1 VLAYVSRRFLYA
13 IITLLLVSVTVY
25 LIFAFLPFDPAALT
39 CGQHCTK
46 LVVAA
51 NRHRLGYDQPIY
63 MQYLHFL
70 QGIFVGRDYGTG
82 GAAFHCPAPAF
93 GYSFNENRCV
103 TEMLG
108 QALPITLSLAIGA
121 LILWLIV
128 GVGLGVIAARFRNR
142 WPDTLSSIFVLFGIS
157 LPVFVSGLF
166 LLIWMTI
173 KWHIIPLNLNGY
185 VSIFSDPYGFFL
197 YFILPWITLAFNFAA
212 VYTRYTRSTILE
224 TQNEDYIRT
233 AKAKGI
239 TDRKILIKH
248 TLRALI
254 APIATMASL
263 DFASLIGGAILTESI
278 YNLPGLG
285 RLSISSVFEFDL
297 PVLVATTLVSAAVV
311 IFMNLIVDLLYAV
324 LDPRVRI

>member
-1 VLAYVSRRFLYA
+1 
-13 IITLLLVSVTVY
+13 
-25 LIFAFLPFDPAALT
+25 
-39 CGQHCTK
+39 
-46 LVVAA
+46 
-51 NRHRLGYDQPIY
+51 
-63 MQYLHFL
+63 M
-70 QGIFVGRDYGTG
+70 
-82 GAAFHCPAPAF
+82 
-93 GYSFNENRCV
+93 
-103 TEMLG
+103 
-108 QALPITLSLAIGA
+108 
-121 LILWLIV
+121 
-128 GVGLGVIAARFRNR
+128 AARFRNR

-173 KWHIIPLNLNGY
+173 KWHIIPLNLSGY
-185 VSIFSDPYGFFL
+185 VSLFRDPYGFFL

-212 VYTRYTRSTILE
+212 IYTRYTRSTILE
-224 TQNEDYIRT
+224 TQSEDYIRT
-233 AKAKGI
+233 ARAKGI
-239 TDRKILIKH
+239 SDRKILVKH

-263 DFASLIGGAILTESI
+263 DFATLIGGAILTESI

-311 IFMNLIVDLLYAV
+311 IVMNLIVDLLYAV